1 MSHCTVFKSCYLLVK
16 FSITG
21 VRYFNTWQIFWIY
34 FLALFV
40 WADVSVLLNCSPIWF
55 GGNRKE
61 VWYEVWQQSA
71 TQQHE
76 WLEQKYQTVTWVCI
90 VNKSLRAEF
99 SSTWDICGMHHQTPV
114 TYNQASHDRLS
125 TIHKPEVPH
134 LILPQKNKLENS
146 FRQLFLIFL
155 FSRFIITL

>member
-1 MSHCTVFKSCYLLVK
+1 MTLKRRMSHCTVFKSCYLLVK

-55 GGNRKE
+55 GWNRKE
-61 VWYEVWQQSA
+61 VWYEVWHQSA

-90 VNKSLRAEF
+90 VNKSLRVEF
-99 SSTWDICGMHHQTPV
+99 SSTWDICGMHYQTPV
-114 TYNQASHDRLS
+114 TYNQASHDRFKCQMCHTWYCHRKTNWKIVS
-125 TIHKPEVPH
+125 DDY
-134 LILPQKNKLENS
+134 
-146 FRQLFLIFL
+146 F
-155 FSRFIITL
+155 